1 MRRSSG
7 WYVALAY
14 ALLGVFLVAEGR
26 LRQGEEARSLE
37 AGPADRGTTR
47 LVGAAYGF
55 AGVGAPLL
63 ALLPAGRAARRPAV
77 QLVGLGVMLAGLLLK
92 VWAMLTLG
100 RYYTRTLRVAGDQPV
115 VDTGPY
121 RLVRHPGYLAAIAM
135 WVGFGL
141 ALAGRLAAGAI
152 GAAMLLAYGRRI
164 AVEEAMLRDALGE
177 RYRAYADR
185 TWRLV
190 PPLY

>member
-1 MRRSSG
+1 MRRASG
-7 WYVALAY
+7 WCVALAY
-14 ALLGVFLVAEGR
+14 ALLSLFLVVEGR
-26 LRQGEEARSLE
+26 LRRGEEAKSLE
-37 AGPADRGTTR
+37 AGAADQGTTR
-47 LVGAAYGF
+47 LIGAAHGV
-55 AGVGAPLL
+55 AGLGVPLL

-77 QLVGLGVMLAGLLLK
+77 QLAGLGVMAGGLLLK

-100 RYYTRTLRVAGDQPV
+100 RYYTRTLRVAGDQPL

-141 ALAGRLAAGAI
+141 ALAGRLGALAAGAAM
-152 GAAMLLAYGRRI
+152 AAAYGRRI
-164 AVEEAMLRDALGE
+164 AAEEAMLREALGE
-177 RYRAYADR
+177 PYRAYARR

>member
-1 MRRSSG
+1 MRRSYG

-14 ALLGVFLVAEGR
+14 ALLGLFFALEGR
-26 LRQGEEARSLE
+26 LRQGEEAKSLE
-37 AGPADRGTTR
+37 AGAADQGTTR
-47 LVGAAYGF
+47 LIGAAYGF
-55 AGVGAPLL
+55 AGLGAPLL

-77 QLVGLGVMLAGLLLK
+77 QLAGLGVMAGGLLLK

-121 RLVRHPGYLAAIAM
+121 RRIRHPGYLAAIAM

-141 ALAGRLAAGAI
+141 TLAGRLAAGAI
-152 GAAMLLAYGRRI
+152 GVMMALAYGRRV
-164 AVEEAMLRDALGE
+164 AAEEALLRDALGE
-177 RYRAYADR
+177 PYREYARR